1 MSKADF
7 IKMFGSELLELVL
20 KKKKSKRKKR
30 KLIKKMN
37 NKKKNDTSLF
47 PKPSNIPVGQPY
59 SGSGSG
65 SGSIINNIPQSKNP
79 VQIVDANKDNKQDD
93 KFEKYKD
100 FLEFGSSSNVAMNM
114 DEFCSSFPIKDT
126 YRHIVLYET
135 VKTHSFSSPVL
146 ENHSWLR
153 LTYSNVFG
161 MPNLLQS
168 PTYDQSNSLL
178 GKHSH
183 NIVWSNSCFSR
194 VAFKCDDMNGSGPSL
209 DTAIRSFISNNITQW
224 LALIKSL
231 P

>member
-100 FLEFGSSSNVAMNM
+100 FLEFGNNYFIKNMNRNFKSYDESKSQSNPLNDSGSNYLTPYVEESVNEDDNYGVITNGTSSDQFVADNDNENIGIYLDNSNGKITNSNV
-114 DEFCSSFPIKDT
+114 
-126 YRHIVLYET
+126 YV
-135 VKTHSFSSPVL
+135 
-146 ENHSWLR
+146 
-153 LTYSNVFG
+153 
-161 MPNLLQS
+161 
-168 PTYDQSNSLL
+168 
-178 GKHSH
+178 
-183 NIVWSNSCFSR
+183 
-194 VAFKCDDMNGSGPSL
+194 SGDSINKGL
-209 DTAIRSFISNNITQW
+209 HTIDCISNEINNCFFEISD
-224 LALIKSL
+224 SL
-231 P
+231 